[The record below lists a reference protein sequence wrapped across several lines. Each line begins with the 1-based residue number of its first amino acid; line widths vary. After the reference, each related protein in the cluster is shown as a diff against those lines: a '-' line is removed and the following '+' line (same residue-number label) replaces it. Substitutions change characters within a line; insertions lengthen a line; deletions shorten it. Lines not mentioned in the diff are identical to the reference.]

1 MRSLSRTV
9 SLIISVLGALANIIL
24 AVQLVSLWRS
34 FKWDTESEWEG
45 TADHWTTD
53 GIKLVVSLSVA
64 YFAIAAVASIVG
76 FIGIIKVRLTLSLT
90 SNRFSTPFYW

>member
-9 SLIISVLGALANIIL
+9 SLIISVLGTLANIIL
-24 AVQLVSLWRS
+24 AIQLVSLWRS

-45 TADHWTTD
+45 TADPWTTD

-76 FIGIIKVRLTLSLT
+76 FIGIIKVRLTLPFDFELVLNT
-90 SNRFSTPFYW
+90 FYW